1 MSNIDKIK
9 DYLKENNLQL
19 DDKYLKFLE
28 YIGGDDDALKL
39 KDSDEYSHLFPEYLP
54 NWSESW
60 YFNFIDEQAGVDWVS
75 RISYNP
81 FDMKSN
87 VLSVLFIDNNPQ
99 VYVNRLKIDEM
110 PEDRW
115 DLDKKVTYELV
126 KPHSEWNL
134 KFEDRKFELDL
145 NWKARFESFSYLE
158 GIDIL
163 EYLEDYIDLIG
174 KASQQHY
181 EQGGIVKGTLKLKK
195 KNQERKINCL
205 GHRDHSWGIR
215 EWQAVDKWN
224 WISAQFED
232 KTINIAKV
240 IIGDNI
246 LVSGFISTKDANIR
260 IKDVEIKTEIIE
272 YEDKFGSKNK
282 RPEKSRFEITDI
294 DDKKYIIKSRRRTSI
309 DLPVP
314 IPSKIKTVISEQV
327 HNFSLNGSD
336 YEGTGI
342 SEYLYKY

>member
-9 DYLKENNLQL
+9 DYLKENDIQL
-19 DDKYLKFLE
+19 DEKYLKFLE
-28 YIGGDDDALKL
+28 YIGGDEDSLKL
-39 KDSDEYSHLFPEYLP
+39 KDSDEYTHSFPSYLP

-60 YFNFIDEQAGVDWVS
+60 YFNFIDENAGVDWVS

-81 FDMKSN
+81 FDKKSN
-87 VLSVLFIDNNPQ
+87 VLSVLFIDDEPN
-99 VYVNRLKIDEM
+99 VYVNRLKMDEI
-110 PEDRW
+110 PEDQW
-115 DLDKKVTYELV
+115 NLDKKLKYEII

-134 KFEDRKFELDL
+134 KFEDRKFNLDL
-145 NWKARFESFSYLE
+145 NWKARFDPFSYLE

-163 EYLEDYIDLIG
+163 EYLDDYIDLIG

-181 EQGGIVKGTLKLKK
+181 EQGGFVKGTLRLKK
-195 KNQERKINCL
+195 KDKVREIDCF
-205 GHRDHSWGIR
+205 GHRDHSWGVR

-224 WISAQFED
+224 WISAQFPD

-240 IIGDNI
+240 IVGDNT
-246 LVSGFISTKDANIR
+246 LVSGFIANESGTIR
-260 IKDVEIKTEIIE
+260 IKDVEIKTQFLE
-272 YEDKFGSKNK
+272 YEDKFGSKRK

-294 DDKKYIIKSRRRTSI
+294 NDKKYTINSKRRTSI

-327 HNFSLNGSD
+327 HNFSLNSSEFSGN
-336 YEGTGI
+336 GI